1 MSAAEVRVIAIE
13 GMPEVHSGDD
23 VAAMIVEAA
32 RASGVSIEDGDAL
45 VVTQKIVSKAE
56 GRLVDLATVT
66 PSPFAEKYAEA
77 FEKDARQVEVV
88 LSETKRIVR
97 MEHGVMI
104 CETRHGFVCANAG
117 VDASNV
123 EKTGIVCL
131 LPVDSDASAERIRKA
146 IEKATGASA
155 AVIISDT
162 FGRPWREGHVN
173 FAIGS
178 SGIAPLVDY
187 AGQVDPAGY
196 ELRVTQMAIVD
207 ELAAAAELV
216 HGKLDRVPVAIVRGA
231 RWSPESVLPP
241 DELGREGIRRLV
253 RPPEKDLFR

>member
-1 MSAAEVRVIAIE
+1 MTADVRIIGLE
-13 GMPEVHSGDD
+13 GIPEVHAGDD
-23 VAAMIVEAA
+23 LPAQIVDAARTHAVAIEAA
-32 RASGVSIEDGDAL
+32 DVL

-56 GRLVDLATVT
+56 GRIVDLASVT
-66 PSPFAEKYAEA
+66 PSPFAERYAA
-77 FEKDARQVEVV
+77 MFEKDPRQIEVV
-88 LSETKRIVR
+88 LGETKRIVR

-123 EKTGIVCL
+123 EKTGTVCL
-131 LPVDSDASAERIRKA
+131 LPVDPDASAHRIRDHIK
-146 IEKATGASA
+146 GALGVDV

-173 FAIGS
+173 FAIGVA
-178 SGIAPLVDY
+178 GIAPLINY
-187 AGQVDPAGY
+187 AGQYDPAGY
-196 ELRVTQMAIVD
+196 ELRVTQMAVVD

-216 HGKLDRVPVAIVRGA
+216 HGKLARVPVAIIRGA
-231 RWSPESVLPP
+231 VYDASAGTTA
-241 DELGREGIRRLV
+241 ELI